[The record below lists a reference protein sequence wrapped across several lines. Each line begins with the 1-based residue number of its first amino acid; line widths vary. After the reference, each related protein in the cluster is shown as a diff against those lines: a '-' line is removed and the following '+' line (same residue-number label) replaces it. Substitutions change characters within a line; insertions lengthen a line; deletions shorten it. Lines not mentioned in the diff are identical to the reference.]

1 MHDSYAVEIMHLQVY
16 LNLLACCCYTVP
28 AHATD
33 EKNQN
38 HAHLC
43 KTQALWWGAHYVKQY
58 SLNHICVRWNTD
70 NFHQLFIIWD
80 TEGVLETPLFLLTQN
95 KTDISPFSTG

>member
-43 KTQALWWGAHYVKQY
+43 KTQALW
-58 SLNHICVRWNTD
+58 
-70 NFHQLFIIWD
+70 
-80 TEGVLETPLFLLTQN
+80 
-95 KTDISPFSTG
+95 